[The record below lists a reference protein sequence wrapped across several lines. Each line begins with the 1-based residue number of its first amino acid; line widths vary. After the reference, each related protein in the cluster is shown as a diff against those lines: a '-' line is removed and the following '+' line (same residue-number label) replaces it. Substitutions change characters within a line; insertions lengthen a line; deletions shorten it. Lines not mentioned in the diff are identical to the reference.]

1 MKVVRALLRSPSG
14 LIGSIL
20 VGLLLST
27 ALLSLFWTPYDPTLV
42 DPRSSWVPAFSG
54 DHWLGTDTAGK
65 DILSQLIAGSR
76 ITVVVALLAAAI
88 AVVLGVLLAVVT
100 AVPPRWIAEPLAHVL
115 DVLIAF
121 PVLLLAMIFAAVFG
135 GSTWTGVAAVGIGAG
150 VIIARVA
157 RAEIVRVLGL
167 DYVLA
172 ARASGA
178 GIGRIVWRHVLPNIA
193 PTLVVQASLT
203 LAVAVLAEAALSY
216 LGYGTPPPTPSWGRL
231 LHEVQPY
238 LMIRPLLVFW
248 PGLMIAL
255 TVLGFN
261 LLGDGL
267 RDAIDPQLRR
277 ARVEVVTV

>member
-1 MKVVRALLRSPSG
+1 MSVVRALLRSPSG
-14 LIGSIL
+14 LVGTVL
-20 VGLLLST
+20 VGVLLGT

-42 DPRSSWVPAFSG
+42 DPRASWVPAFSG

-76 ITVVVALLAAAI
+76 ITVLVAVLASLIAVLLGVALAI
-88 AVVLGVLLAVVT
+88 LT
-100 AVPPRWIAEPLAHVL
+100 AVPPRWISESLAHVL

-121 PVLLLAMIFAAVFG
+121 PVLLLAMVFAAVFG
-135 GSTWTGVAAVGIGAG
+135 GSTWTGVTAVGLGLA
-150 VIIARVA
+150 VIVARVT
-157 RAEIVRVLGL
+157 RAEIMRVMAA

-178 GIGRIVWRHVLPNIA
+178 GIGRIVGRHVLPNVA
-193 PTLVVQASLT
+193 PTLVVQASLA
-203 LAVAVLAEAALSY
+203 LAIAVLAEAALSY

-231 LHEVQPY
+231 LHEQQPY
-238 LMIRPLLVFW
+238 LTVRPLLVVW
-248 PGLMIAL
+248 PGLVIAL

-277 ARVEVVTV
+277 DRTVG